1 MQRLD
6 INELKPSMV
15 IATTIK
21 DESGNIIF
29 MKGTELT
36 EKHLQL
42 LKNRDII
49 KISVEG
55 HPIDR
60 GTGPAEALDKKIE
73 ERFSTAGTHPAT
85 LKIRDI
91 IKEFLS

>member
-6 INELKPSMV
+6 VNELKPSMV

-36 EKHLQL
+36 EKHLL
-42 LKNRDII
+42 ILKNRDVR
-49 KISVEG
+49 KVSVEG

-60 GTGPAEALDKKIE
+60 GTGSTEELDKKIE
-73 ERFSTAGTHPAT
+73 ERFTTAGTHPAT
-85 LKIRDI
+85 LKIRAI